1 MRRPSLRLLGVL
13 VALVLAAGLTSCLVP
28 ESEPTDAMAGWRKVF
43 GDEFDRSSLGR
54 GRWTTC
60 YWWDDDGCTNSG
72 NNERQWYRRGNVSVD
87 DGVLR
92 LTARRQAVRGSDGR
106 IYPFTS
112 GMVTTGR
119 STDRLSKPPRF
130 GFRYGRVETRMRLPE
145 GQGLWPAMWML
156 PVSHRSDP
164 EIDVVEV
171 LGHTPRL
178 VRSHF
183 HFTDE
188 DGRERN
194 PGNGLRL
201 PDTTA
206 TWHRYTL
213 DWTPEQ
219 LVWYVDGRRTWTFK
233 REQYVPDKRMY
244 LIFNLAVGGD
254 WPGPPTAATSFPA
267 AMVVD
272 YVRVWKRR
280 P

>member
-28 ESEPTDAMAGWRKVF
+28 ESEPTDSMAGWRKVF

-178 VRSHF
+178 VRAHF

-194 PGNGLRL
+194 PGDGLRL

-219 LVWYVDGRRTWTFK
+219 LVWYVDGRRMWTFK
-233 REQYVPDKRMY
+233 REQYVPDERMY

>member
-28 ESEPTDAMAGWRKVF
+28 ESEPTDSMAGWRKVF

-194 PGNGLRL
+194 PGDGLRL

-233 REQYVPDKRMY
+233 REQYVPDERMY

>member
-28 ESEPTDAMAGWRKVF
+28 ESEPTDSMAGWRKVF

-233 REQYVPDKRMY
+233 REQYVPDERMY

>member
-28 ESEPTDAMAGWRKVF
+28 ESEPTDSMAGWRKVF
-43 GDEFDRSSLGR
+43 GDEFDRSSLDR

>member
-28 ESEPTDAMAGWRKVF
+28 ESEPTDSMAGWRKVF

-194 PGNGLRL
+194 PGDGLRL

>member
-28 ESEPTDAMAGWRKVF
+28 ESEPTDSMAGWRKVF

-254 WPGPPTAATSFPA
+254 WPGPPTPATSFPA

>member
-1 MRRPSLRLLGVL
+1 M
-13 VALVLAAGLTSCLVP
+13 
-28 ESEPTDAMAGWRKVF
+28 
-43 GDEFDRSSLGR
+43 
-54 GRWTTC
+54 
-60 YWWDDDGCTNSG
+60 
-72 NNERQWYRRGNVSVD
+72 SVD

-178 VRSHF
+178 VRAHF

-194 PGNGLRL
+194 PGE
-201 PDTTA
+201 A
-206 TWHRYTL
+206 T
-213 DWTPEQ
+213 
-219 LVWYVDGRRTWTFK
+219 
-233 REQYVPDKRMY
+233 
-244 LIFNLAVGGD
+244 
-254 WPGPPTAATSFPA
+254 
-267 AMVVD
+267 
-272 YVRVWKRR
+272 
-280 P
+280 

>member
-43 GDEFDRSSLGR
+43 GDEFDRSSLDR

-178 VRSHF
+178 VRAHF

-194 PGNGLRL
+194 PGDGLRL

-213 DWTPEQ
+213 DWSPEQ
-219 LVWYVDGRRTWTFK
+219 LVWYVDGRRMWTFK
-233 REQYVPDKRMY
+233 RERYVPDERMY

-254 WPGPPTAATSFPA
+254 WPGPPTAATEFPA

>member
-13 VALVLAAGLTSCLVP
+13 VALVLAAGLTSCLIP

-43 GDEFDRSSLGR
+43 GDEFDRSSLDR

-178 VRSHF
+178 VRAPF

-194 PGNGLRL
+194 PGDGLRL

-213 DWTPEQ
+213 DWSPEQ
-219 LVWYVDGRRTWTFK
+219 LVWYVDGRRMWTFK
-233 REQYVPDKRMY
+233 RERYVPDERMY

-254 WPGPPTAATSFPA
+254 WPGPPTAATEFPA

>member
-28 ESEPTDAMAGWRKVF
+28 ESEPTDSMAGWRKVF

-201 PDTTA
+201 PDATA

-233 REQYVPDKRMY
+233 REQYVPDERMY

>member
-28 ESEPTDAMAGWRKVF
+28 ESEPTDSMAGWRKVF

-119 STDRLSKPPRF
+119 STDRLSKLPRF

-178 VRSHF
+178 VRAHF

-188 DGRERN
+188 HGRERN
-194 PGNGLRL
+194 PGDGLRL

-233 REQYVPDKRMY
+233 REQYVPDERMY

>member
-28 ESEPTDAMAGWRKVF
+28 ESEPTDSMAGWRKVF

-178 VRSHF
+178 VRAHF

-219 LVWYVDGRRTWTFK
+219 LVWYVDGRRMWTFK
-233 REQYVPDKRMY
+233 REQYVPDERMY

>member
-28 ESEPTDAMAGWRKVF
+28 ESEPTDSMAGWRKVF

-156 PVSHRSDP
+156 PVSHRSAP

-219 LVWYVDGRRTWTFK
+219 LVWYVDRRRTWTFK
-233 REQYVPDKRMY
+233 REQYVPDERMY

-254 WPGPPTAATSFPA
+254 WPGPPTAATEFPA

>member
-28 ESEPTDAMAGWRKVF
+28 ESEPTDSMAGWRKVF

-119 STDRLSKPPRF
+119 RTDRLSKPPRF

-233 REQYVPDKRMY
+233 REQYVPDERMY

>member
-43 GDEFDRSSLGR
+43 GDEFDRSSLDR

-178 VRSHF
+178 VRAHF

-188 DGRERN
+188 NGRERN
-194 PGNGLRL
+194 PGDGLRL

-213 DWTPEQ
+213 DWSPEQ
-219 LVWYVDGRRTWTFK
+219 LVWYVDGRRMWTFK
-233 REQYVPDKRMY
+233 RERYVPDERMY

-254 WPGPPTAATSFPA
+254 WPGPPTAATEFPA

>member
-13 VALVLAAGLTSCLVP
+13 VTLVLAAGLTSCLVP

-43 GDEFDRSSLGR
+43 GDEFDRSSLDR

-87 DGVLR
+87 NGVLR

-106 IYPFTS
+106 TYPFTS

-119 STDRLSKPPRF
+119 STDRLSQPPRF
-130 GFRYGRVETRMRLPE
+130 AFRYGRVEARMRLPE
-145 GQGLWPAMWML
+145 GQGLWAAMWML

-178 VRSHF
+178 VRAHF
-183 HFTDE
+183 HFTDG
-188 DGRERN
+188 DGRERK
-194 PGNGLRL
+194 PGGGLRL

-206 TWHRYTL
+206 KWHRYTL
-213 DWTPEQ
+213 DWSPEQ
-219 LVWYVDGRRTWTFK
+219 LVWYVDGRRMWTFK
-233 REQYVPDKRMY
+233 REQYVPRERMY

-254 WPGPPTAATSFPA
+254 WPGSPNAATSFPA
-267 AMVVD
+267 AVVVD